1 MIELCFGWF
10 SVIKKKKKKK
20 NICLNDKLDKEKIKC
35 KYFIGKF

>member
-1 MIELCFGWF
+1 MIELFFGWF
-10 SVIKKKKKKK
+10 SVIKIKKK